1 MWLWLDDVDLLTICE
16 LSKGR
21 FTSWTMKLD
30 HERWPFSMV
39 PFLKK
44 E

>member
-21 FTSWTMKLD
+21 FTSWTMKDGLFPWS
-30 HERWPFSMV
+30 R
-39 PFLKK
+39 FLKK
-44 E
+44 NK